1 MTSQKRS
8 KFSHF
13 ITQDESAQYFE
24 VGYSCDN
31 AILLCLGDERVFIT
45 DARYTTEAS
54 ENLSS
59 GVELVQSNN
68 LLESAINILS
78 KSAIKSLSFDS
89 TQLSVSAFEKLKS
102 ALQIELKP
110 APNFHQMLRICKSE
124 QEISLIKESQRLNK
138 EAYKRFAKIIDEI
151 CSDKNSAYQKVFLDD
166 SHSLSEKELFA
177 IAKVVLENG
186 GKYDL
191 SFCPI
196 LAINQNAAKPH
207 ALPSDKKLQNGDLLL
222 FDAGIKYKRYCSDM
236 TRTTRIN
243 FECEDFARK
252 DFDSRDF
259 ECKNGGKQKSSEAK
273 SSGTHFDKSQTF
285 ANKELQKIYDTVLK
299 AQENCIKNL
308 RAGMSGKQIDA
319 LARGVIE
326 KAGFGKYFS
335 HSTGHGIGLDI
346 HEQPFISTRSET
358 IIEDN
363 MVFSIEPGIYIP
375 QHYGVRIE
383 DLVVVRG
390 GKAEVL

>member
-1 MTSQKRS
+1 MTHQKYP
-8 KFSHF
+8 KISHF

-68 LLESAINILS
+68 LLDSAINILS
-78 KSAIKSLSFDS
+78 KSAIKSISFDS

-102 ALQIELKP
+102 QIELKP

-138 EAYKRFAKIIDEI
+138 EAYKKFAKIIDEI
-151 CSDKNSAYQKVFLDD
+151 CNNKNSAYQKVFLDD

-243 FECEDFARK
+243 FGHE
-252 DFDSRDF
+252 SF
-259 ECKNGGKQKSSEAK
+259 ECGNFGRKNAGKQESSEAK
-273 SSGTHFDKSQTF
+273 SNGTHFDKAQTF
-285 ANKELQKIYDTVLK
+285 ADKELQKIYDTVLK

-319 LARGVIE
+319 LAREVIQ

-390 GKAEVL
+390 GKAEIL

>member
-8 KFSHF
+8 KFSYF

-102 ALQIELKP
+102 TLQIELKP

-151 CSDKNSAYQKVFLDD
+151 CSDTNSAYQKVFLDD
-166 SHSLSEKELFA
+166 KHSLSEKELFA

-243 FECEDFARK
+243 FGFEDFARK

-259 ECKNGGKQKSSEAK
+259 GCKNGGKQKSSEAK

-299 AQENCIKNL
+299 AQEACIKNL

-319 LARGVIE
+319 LAREVIQ

>member
-54 ENLSS
+54 ENLYS

-102 ALQIELKP
+102 TLQIELKP
-110 APNFHQMLRICKSE
+110 TPNFHQMLRICKSE

-191 SFCPI
+191 SFFPI

-236 TRTTRIN
+236 TRTARIN
-243 FECEDFARK
+243 FGCEK
-252 DFDSRDF
+252 
-259 ECKNGGKQKSSEAK
+259 CKNGGKQKSSEAK

-319 LARGVIE
+319 LARGVIQ

-346 HEQPFISTRSET
+346 HEQPFISARSET

>member
-1 MTSQKRS
+1 MTRQKRS
-8 KFSHF
+8 NLSHF

-59 GVELVQSNN
+59 GVELIQSNN

-89 TQLSVSAFEKLKS
+89 TQLSICAFEKLKS
-102 ALQIELKP
+102 TLQIELEP
-110 APNFHQMLRICKSE
+110 IPNFHQMLRICKSE

-138 EAYKRFAKIIDEI
+138 EAYKKFAKIINEI
-151 CSDKNSAYQKVFLDD
+151 CSNKHSPYKKVFLGDREEV
-166 SHSLSEKELFA
+166 SEKELFA

-236 TRTTRIN
+236 TRTARIN
-243 FECEDFARK
+243 FCCDDFGR
-252 DFDSRDF
+252 DNFESGIDS
-259 ECKNGGKQKSSEAK
+259 EQESAK
-273 SSGTHFDKSQTF
+273 SSGTHFDKTQTF
-285 ANKELQKIYDTVLK
+285 ADNELQKIYDTVLK
-299 AQENCIKNL
+299 AQEHCIKNL

-319 LARGVIE
+319 LARGMIE

-346 HEQPFISTRSET
+346 HEQPFISARSET

-390 GKAEVL
+390 DKAEVL

>member
-1 MTSQKRS
+1 MTHQKHS
-8 KFSHF
+8 KISHF

-31 AILLCLGDERVFIT
+31 AILLRLGDERVFIT

-68 LLESAINILS
+68 LLDSAIDILS

-89 TQLSVSAFEKLKS
+89 TQLSVGAFEKLKS
-102 ALQIELKP
+102 TLQIKLNP

-138 EAYKRFAKIIDEI
+138 EAYKRFAKIINEI
-151 CSDKNSAYQKVFLDD
+151 CSDKNSPYQKVFLSD
-166 SHSLSEKELFA
+166 SRDLSEKELFA

-236 TRTTRIN
+236 TRTARIN
-243 FECEDFARK
+243 FGCEDFARE
-252 DFDSRDF
+252 DF
-259 ECKNGGKQKSSEAK
+259 EYKNGSKQESSEAK
-273 SSGTHFDKSQTF
+273 SSATHFNKSQTF

-319 LARGVIE
+319 LAREVIE

-390 GKAEVL
+390 GRAEVL